1 MTSQADLDDKDL
13 AILDALQLDGR
24 MSLSEL
30 GRTIGLSQPAMSE
43 RVKRLED
50 RGIILGY
57 GARIS
62 LQALGL
68 RMTWQSFGEDN
79 TSTSAPA
86 SSSLRNFH
94 IIEVHELLAMTA
106 SS

>member
-50 RGIILGY
+50 VGS
-57 GARIS
+57 S
-62 LQALGL
+62 LAMALG
-68 RMTWQSFGEDN
+68 
-79 TSTSAPA
+79 SAC
-86 SSSLRNFH
+86 RR
-94 IIEVHELLAMTA
+94 LALE
-106 SS
+106 